1 MTKNIV
7 IIGMPGA
14 GKTSVAEAI
23 AEKLNRKCI
32 DIDTEIIKKHGDIP
46 QIFERQGEKAFRAY
60 EKGAVIEAAKEE
72 GVVIAT
78 GGGSL
83 LDPENTEALKRT
95 GTLYWITRPLEDLA
109 TDGRPLSK
117 GGIETLKKL
126 YAARAPIYTAAA
138 DEIVENTT
146 IENAARAILAFEKLQ
161 NNKKDPPVIEL

>member
-14 GKTSVAEAI
+14 GKTSVAQAV
-23 AEKLNRKCI
+23 AEKLHRKCI
-32 DIDTEIIKKHGDIP
+32 DIDTEIIKKHGNIP
-46 QIFERQGEKAFRAY
+46 KIFEQQGEIAFRAY
-60 EKGAVIEAAKEE
+60 EKDAVIAAAKQQNI
-72 GVVIAT
+72 VIAT

-95 GTLYWITRPLEDLA
+95 GTLYWITRPLEELA

-138 DEIVENTT
+138 DKIIENTT
-146 IENAARAILAFEKLQ
+146 IEEAARAILAAEK
-161 NNKKDPPVIEL
+161 

>member
-14 GKTSVAEAI
+14 GKTSVAEAV
-23 AEKLNRKCI
+23 AEKLNRPCI

-46 QIFERQGEKAFRAY
+46 KIFEQQGEIAFRAY
-60 EKGAVIEAAKEE
+60 EKRAVIEAAKQQA
-72 GVVIAT
+72 VVIAT

-83 LDPENTEALKRT
+83 LDPENTDALKRT
-95 GTLYWITRPLEDLA
+95 GSLYWITRPLEELA

-117 GGIETLKKL
+117 GGIETLRKL
-126 YAARAPIYTAAA
+126 YRDRKPIYEAAA

-146 IENAARAILAFEKLQ
+146 IEEAARAILAAEKLQ
-161 NNKKDPPVIEL
+161 NNKKEPPVIEL

>member
-7 IIGMPGA
+7 IIGMPGV
-14 GKTSVAEAI
+14 GKTSVAEAL

-46 QIFERQGEKAFRAY
+46 KIFEEQGEIAFRAY
-60 EKGAVIEAAKEE
+60 EKGAVIQAAKEKA
-72 GVVIAT
+72 VVIAT

-83 LDPENTEALKRT
+83 LDPENTAALKKT

-117 GGIETLKKL
+117 GGIATLKNL
-126 YAARAPIYTAAA
+126 YRARAPIYTAAA
-138 DEIVENTT
+138 DYIIKNTT
-146 IENAARAILAFEKLQ
+146 IESAAEEITRIE
-161 NNKKDPPVIEL
+161 NVTKK

>member
-7 IIGMPGA
+7 IIGMPGV
-14 GKTSVAEAI
+14 GKTSVAEAV

-46 QIFERQGEKAFRAY
+46 KIFEQQGEKAFRAY
-60 EKGAVIEAAKEE
+60 EKGAVIQAAKEE

-83 LDPENTEALKRT
+83 LDPENTAALQRT
-95 GTLYWITRPLEDLA
+95 GTLYWITRPLEELA

-117 GGIETLKKL
+117 GGIDTLKKL
-126 YAARAPIYTAAA
+126 YRERKPIYQAAA
-138 DEIVENTT
+138 HHIVKNTT
-146 IENAARAILAFEKLQ
+146 VDEAACAILALEKLQ
-161 NNKKDPPVIEL
+161 NNKK

>member
-1 MTKNIV
+1 MSEKNIV

-14 GKTSVAEAI
+14 GKTSVAEAV
-23 AEKLNRKCI
+23 ARKLGRKCI
-32 DIDTEIIKKHGDIP
+32 DIDTEIVTAHGDIP
-46 QIFERQGEKAFRAY
+46 KIFEREGEAAFRAY
-60 EKGAVIEAAKEE
+60 EKEAVAQAAKERA
-72 GVVIAT
+72 VVIAT

-117 GGIETLKKL
+117 GGIETLRKL
-126 YAARAPIYTAAA
+126 YRDRKPIYEAAA

-146 IENAARAILAFEKLQ
+146 IEEAARAILAAEK
-161 NNKKDPPVIEL
+161 

>member
-14 GKTSVAEAI
+14 GKTSVAEAL
-23 AEKLNRKCI
+23 AEKLHRKCI

-46 QIFERQGEKAFRAY
+46 KIFEQQGEKAFRAY

-83 LDPENTEALKRT
+83 LDPENTQVLKRT
-95 GTLYWITRPLEDLA
+95 GTLYWITRPLEELA

-117 GGIETLKKL
+117 GGIETLRKL
-126 YAARAPIYTAAA
+126 YRDRKPIYENAA

-146 IENAARAILAFEKLQ
+146 IEDAARAILALEKLQ
-161 NNKKDPPVIEL
+161 NNKKEPPVIEL

>member
-7 IIGMPGA
+7 IIGMPGV
-14 GKTSVAEAI
+14 GKTSVAEAV
-23 AEKLNRKCI
+23 AEKLGIPCI

-46 QIFERQGEKAFRAY
+46 KIFEQQGEKAFRAY
-60 EKGAVIEAAKEE
+60 EKGAVIQAAGEEA
-72 GVVIAT
+72 VVIAT

-83 LDPENTEALKRT
+83 LDPENTAALKKT

-117 GGIETLKKL
+117 GGIDTLKKL

-138 DEIVENTT
+138 DYIVKNTT
-146 IENAARAILAFEKLQ
+146 IQSAADAILRQEKVT
-161 NNKKDPPVIEL
+161 KK

>member
-1 MTKNIV
+1 MNKNIV

-14 GKTSVAEAI
+14 GKTSVARAL
-23 AEKLNRKCI
+23 AQKLNRPLI
-32 DIDTEIIKKHGDIP
+32 DIDTEIIKKHGNIEK
-46 QIFERQGEKAFRAY
+46 IFETQGEKAFRAY
-60 EKGAVIEAAKEE
+60 EKRAVIAAAKKQ

-83 LDPENTEALKRT
+83 LDPENTAALKAT
-95 GTLYWITRPLEDLA
+95 GTLYWIRRPLEDLA

-146 IENAARAILAFEKLQ
+146 IEAAARAILHREKLQ
-161 NNKKDPPVIEL
+161 KNEKEPPVIEL